1 MGDVSEYV
9 EKQTELLNRLYRS
22 GVRRGMYEAAQMLA
36 DGKSFQDVIDAAH
49 GKWGENDGSS
59 KPES

>member
-1 MGDVSEYV
+1 MSEYV
-9 EKQTELLNRLYRS
+9 EKQVELMNRLYRS

-36 DGKSFQDVIDAAH
+36 DGKRFQDVIDAAH
-49 GKWGENDGSS
+49 SKWGENDGSS

>member
-1 MGDVSEYV
+1 VGDVSEYV
-9 EKQTELLNRLYRS
+9 EKQVELMNRLYRS

-36 DGKSFQDVIDAAH
+36 DGKGFQDVIDAAH
-49 GKWGENDGSS
+49 GKWGESDRPS